1 MDRYPNQIGASS
13 NQEEAK
19 ESTVNQISPDR
30 ASGVL
35 NTGLQAISQSPSD
48 QIQWDSTASQE

>member
-30 ASGVL
+30 AAGVL

-48 QIQWDSTASQE
+48 QI